1 MNERLMMVWFE
12 KIRLGYVRERTKEIG
27 FHKSL
32 MAIDAFRV
40 YFMEDIVA
48 SMLTEVPAGC
58 TFKVQHIDVCM
69 YALNLSRYHV
79 VKEVKD
85 AGDEASNNPSF
96 KFGSPTRQDIV
107 N

>member
-1 MNERLMMVWFE
+1 
-12 KIRLGYVRERTKEIG
+12 
-27 FHKSL
+27 

-48 SMLTEVPAGC
+48 SVLTEFPAGC
-58 TFKVQHIDVCM
+58 TSKVQPIDVCM
-69 YALNLSRYHV
+69 YPLNVSRYHV

-85 AGDEASNNPSF
+85 AGDEANNNPSF
-96 KFGSPTRQDIV
+96 KFSSPTRQDIV